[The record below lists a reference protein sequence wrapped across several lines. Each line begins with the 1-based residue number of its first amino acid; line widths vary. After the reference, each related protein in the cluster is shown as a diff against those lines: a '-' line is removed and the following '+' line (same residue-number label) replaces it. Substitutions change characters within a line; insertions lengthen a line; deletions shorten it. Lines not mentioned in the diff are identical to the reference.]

1 MDSVG
6 LQVRYCLI
14 EIMRNDSNTYLVTY
28 LVRYR
33 QKVVGYGADIQSI
46 YINIQKEGEIKTIA
60 ILSMVHKNIQQQLK
74 WKDVMEISW
83 KRQVHLEHEL
93 ILLIWC
99 LH

>member
-6 LQVRYCLI
+6 LQVHYCLI

-46 YINIQKEGEIKTIA
+46 YINIQKEGA
-60 ILSMVHKNIQQQLK
+60 
-74 WKDVMEISW
+74 
-83 KRQVHLEHEL
+83 
-93 ILLIWC
+93 LLISMTHTNYACRWRNTSTQSMAE
-99 LH
+99 H